1 MANIV
6 YNDLKKSPFKVDY
19 EGFELYF
26 SSAFH
31 KNKFNKNIKEYIKE
45 ETLKFQNRY
54 KVKIELLDIFI
65 IAYYKKCENRGFRV
79 YRDNLELSAD
89 KVFKNIIL

>member
-31 KNKFNKNIKEYIKE
+31 KNKFNKN
-45 ETLKFQNRY
+45 
-54 KVKIELLDIFI
+54 VKILSTLLPV
-65 IAYYKKCENRGFRV
+65 RH
-79 YRDNLELSAD
+79 
-89 KVFKNIIL
+89 